1 MKPSPARPRRTLRA
15 GLCSLSLLL
24 AALASPAAAAEFV
37 LNGTFGSGTVAPW
50 WTANTS
56 ASVVDGKMCVAVPG
70 GTANPWEAIVGQ
82 NGVALENGKTYTF
95 SFVASA
101 DAAVTIKPLVQL
113 ADAPY
118 TATFAEPVTLGT
130 SPASYSFTF
139 TNTLP
144 TGPLGVQFQVGGAS
158 AAGFTFCVDDVS
170 ISDGQAAAEEL
181 VSNGTFDGG
190 STQPWWTNNATATP
204 VNGKVCLAV
213 PAGAANPWDSI
224 FGQNGLAMEQG
235 KEYAFSFTA
244 SADVPVSIKAL
255 VQLTEAPWSAA
266 LGETVAIGTSPA
278 QYRYVF
284 TNALPSGAL
293 GLQFQM
299 GGNPTGFTLCLDDVS
314 LSGSRQG
321 YVPDT
326 GPAIRV
332 NQVGYV
338 PAGPKRANLV
348 TDATAPQAWQ
358 LVDAG
363 GAVVA
368 SGFTTPYGA
377 DLASGDKVHVIDFT
391 PVQKTGAGYTLRVG
405 EVVSYPFAIS
415 GSLYKGLRSDAV
427 QFFYHQRS
435 GIAIDAQYVGALWA
449 RPAGHLGIAPNQGDT
464 WVSCA
469 PGVCSY
475 ALDVRG
481 GWYDAGDQ
489 GKYVV
494 NGGIAVWQLVNTW
507 ERAGAYRVNQGD
519 GAQRIPERAN
529 KVPDILDEARWEL
542 EFLLRMQVPAGLPY
556 AGMAQHKVHDDAWTG
571 IPMRPDL
578 DPQPRHLRGVSTA
591 ATLNLAATAAQCGRV
606 WRGIDAAFAKKCLT
620 AAERA
625 WAAAVANPAVTCA
638 PGGGGGDYG
647 DGYLADEFYWAAAEL
662 YATTGKAEYLSAIR
676 ASPVALGQSVPENG
690 FGWGNVAAL
699 GDITLAL
706 VQNGL
711 SGAEKLTLRNAIV
724 ALADQRVALM
734 RSQGYPVPVTT
745 GGYYWGSN
753 SQILNQIQI
762 LAVAFDVT
770 GDPKYREAAFE
781 AFDYILGRNALNISY
796 VTGYGTKY
804 AQNQHHR
811 FFANQA
817 NAAYPVTPPG
827 FLAAGANHDLQD
839 PVAASKLKGCAPAKC
854 YIDHFE
860 SYATNE
866 VAINWNSALAWAAA
880 WLADHAR

>member
-1 MKPSPARPRRTLRA
+1 MKPSPARPRRTARA
-15 GLCSLSLLL
+15 GLCFLSLLL
-24 AALASPAAAAEFV
+24 VAAASPAAAAEFV
-37 LNGTFGSGTVAPW
+37 LNGTFGSGAVAPW
-50 WTANTS
+50 WTANAS
-56 ASVVDGKMCVAVPG
+56 ASVVDGRMCVAVPG
-70 GTANPWEAIVGQ
+70 GTANPWDAIVGQ
-82 NGVALENGKTYTF
+82 NGVALENGRTYTF

-101 DAAVTIKPLVQL
+101 DAPVTVKALVQL

-118 TATFAEPVTLGT
+118 TPTFAEPVTLGT

-144 TGPLGVQFQVGGAS
+144 TGGLGVQLQVGGAS
-158 AAGFTFCVDDVS
+158 AAGFTLCVDDVS

-190 STQPWWTNNATATP
+190 STQPWWTNNAAATP
-204 VNGKVCLAV
+204 VGGKVCLAV
-213 PAGAANPWDSI
+213 PPGTANPWESI

-235 KEYAFSFTA
+235 KEYALSFTA
-244 SADVPVSIKAL
+244 SADVPVSVQAL
-255 VQLTEAPWSAA
+255 VQLTEAPWSAT
-266 LGETVAIGTSPA
+266 LGETVAVGTSPA

-284 TNALPSGAL
+284 TNSLPSGAL

-299 GGNPTGFTLCLDDVS
+299 GGTPAGFTLCLDDVS

-348 TDATAPQAWQ
+348 TDATAPQAWR

-368 SGFTTPYGA
+368 SGFTAPYGA
-377 DLASGDKVHVIDFT
+377 DLASGDAVHVIDFT

-405 EVVSYPFAIS
+405 DVVSYPFAIS
-415 GSLYKGLRSDAV
+415 GSLYKGLRRDAV

-435 GIAIDAQYVGALWA
+435 GIAIDAQYVGAPWA
-449 RPAGHLGIAPNQGDT
+449 RPAGHLGVSPNQGDT

-469 PGVCSY
+469 PGVCDY

-494 NGGIAVWQLVNTW
+494 NGGIATWQLVNAW
-507 ERAGAYRVNQGD
+507 ERAGAYRVNQDD

-529 KVPDILDEARWEL
+529 RVPDILDEARWEL
-542 EFLLRMQVPAGLPY
+542 EFLLRMQVPQGLPY

-606 WRGIDAAFAKKCLT
+606 WRGIDAAFAKRCLA

-625 WAAAVANPAVTCA
+625 WAAAAAHPSVTCA

-647 DGYLADEFYWAAAEL
+647 DGSLADEFYWAAAEL
-662 YATTGKAEYLSAIR
+662 YATTGKAAYLSAIR
-676 ASPVALGQSVPENG
+676 SSPVALGKSIPQNG
-690 FGWGNVAAL
+690 FGWADVATL
-699 GDITLAL
+699 GDVTLAL
-706 VQNGL
+706 VQTGL
-711 SGAEKLTLRNAIV
+711 SGAEKLALRGAIV
-724 ALADQRVALM
+724 AAADQRVALM

-745 GGYYWGSN
+745 GGYFWGSN
-753 SQILNQIQI
+753 SHILNQIQI
-762 LAVAFDVT
+762 LAVAFDLT
-770 GDPKYREAAFE
+770 SDPRYREAAFE
-781 AFDYILGRNALNISY
+781 AIDYILGRNALNVSY

-811 FFANQA
+811 FFASQA
-817 NAAYPVTPPG
+817 NAAYPATPPG

-839 PVAASKLKGCAPAKC
+839 PIAASKLKGCAPAKC

-860 SYATNE
+860 SYSTNE
-866 VAINWNSALAWAAA
+866 VAINWNSALAWAVA
-880 WLADHAR
+880 WLADHSE